1 MSLITKL
8 AALMLG
14 AMLCSPA
21 LAQDADWNKVVEAA
35 KKEGTVTVYN
45 SQLGAPNFLAVVE
58 SFQKK
63 YGIKVESLDLRASEL
78 TERLRAEQ
86 AAGRFIADIQMHSA
100 NSIETGV
107 TQGTLVQPLGTIPN
121 VANIREDMRKEITDT
136 HVPGF
141 LQAYGILVNTSLVK
155 PEDEPKS
162 WKDLADPKWKGKILS
177 DDMRPLGSGGTMFVV
192 FHKALGQAFNEKL
205 AENKPVFS
213 RDLRND
219 AKRVAR
225 GEYPVYIPQMFAFA
239 NDLKGL
245 PIKVIVPPEGV
256 PYVSIHFAMMK
267 NAPHPNASKL
277 FINHF
282 LDMESQ
288 VTYAKAWM
296 LPVAKGVEDQLDP
309 ESKRFAGAK
318 LLGTREMNEYGP
330 MMDLAKKIYP

>member
-1 MSLITKL
+1 M
-8 AALMLG
+8 
-14 AMLCSPA
+14 
-21 LAQDADWNKVVEAA
+21 EAA

-45 SQLGAPNFLAVVE
+45 SQLGAPNFVAVTE
-58 SFQKK
+58 SFEKK
-63 YGIKVESLDLRASEL
+63 YGIKVGSLDVRASEL
-78 TERLRAEQ
+78 TERLRSEQ
-86 AAGRFIADIQMHSA
+86 AAGRYLADIQMHSA
-100 NSIETGV
+100 NSIETGK
-107 TQGTLVQPLGTIPN
+107 TQGILVEPLGKIPN
-121 VANIREDMRKEITDT
+121 VANIRDDMKKEVTAD

-141 LQAYGILVNTSLVK
+141 LQAYGILVNTGLVK

-162 WKDLADPKWKGKILS
+162 WKDLADPRWKGKILS

-192 FHKALGQAFNEKL
+192 FNKTYGQAFNEKL

-219 AKRVAR
+219 ARRVAR

-245 PIKVIVPPEGV
+245 PIKVIVPEEGV
-256 PYVSIHFAMMK
+256 PYVSIHFAIMK
-267 NAPHPNASKL
+267 NAPHPNAAKL

-282 LDMESQ
+282 LDMEQQ

-309 ESKRFAGAK
+309 ESKRFASAK

-330 MMDLAKKIYP
+330 LMELAKKIYP

>member
-1 MSLITKL
+1 MSLIRKL
-8 AALMLG
+8 AAFAVAAVVAG
-14 AMLCSPA
+14 PVF
-21 LAQDADWNKVVEAA
+21 AQDAEWDKVVEAA

-45 SQLGAPNFLAVVE
+45 SQLGAPNFVAVTE

-63 YGIKVESLDLRASEL
+63 HGIKVESLDVRASEL
-78 TERLRAEQ
+78 TERLRSEQ
-86 AAGRFIADIQMHSA
+86 AAGRYLADIQMHSA
-100 NSIETGV
+100 NSIETGK
-107 TQGTLVQPLGTIPN
+107 TQGILVEPLGKIPN
-121 VANIREDMRKEITDT
+121 VANIRDDMKKEVTAD

-141 LQAYGILVNTSLVK
+141 LQAYGILVNTGLVK

-192 FHKALGQAFNEKL
+192 FNKTYGQAFNEKL

-219 AKRVAR
+219 ARRVAR

-245 PIKVIVPPEGV
+245 PIKVIVPEEGV
-256 PYVSIHFAMMK
+256 PYVSIHFAIMK
-267 NAPHPNASKL
+267 NAPHPNAAKL
-277 FINHF
+277 FIDHF
-282 LDMESQ
+282 LDMEQQ

-309 ESKRFAGAK
+309 ESKRFASAK

-330 MMDLAKKIYP
+330 LMELAKKIYP

>member
-1 MSLITKL
+1 MSLIRKL
-8 AALMLG
+8 AAF
-14 AMLCSPA
+14 AVATVVSSPVF
-21 LAQDADWNKVVEAA
+21 AQDAEWDKVVEAA

-45 SQLGAPNFLAVVE
+45 SQLGAPNFVAVTE

-63 YGIKVESLDLRASEL
+63 YGIKVESLDVRASEL
-78 TERLRAEQ
+78 TERLRSEQ
-86 AAGRFIADIQMHSA
+86 AAGRYLADIQMHSA
-100 NSIETGV
+100 NSIETGK
-107 TQGTLVQPLGTIPN
+107 TQGILVEPLGKIPN
-121 VANIREDMRKEITDT
+121 VANIRDDMKKEVTAD

-141 LQAYGILVNTSLVK
+141 LQAYGILVNTGLVK

-192 FHKALGQAFNEKL
+192 FNKTYGQAFNEKL

-219 AKRVAR
+219 ARRVAR

-245 PIKVIVPPEGV
+245 PIKVIVPEEGV
-256 PYVSIHFAMMK
+256 PYVSIHFAIMK
-267 NAPHPNASKL
+267 KAPHPNAAKL

-282 LDMESQ
+282 LDMEQQ

-309 ESKRFAGAK
+309 ESRRFASAK

-330 MMDLAKKIYP
+330 LMELAKKIYP

>member
-1 MSLITKL
+1 MSLIRQL
-8 AALMLG
+8 AALAVAALI
-14 AMLCSPA
+14 ANPA
-21 LAQDADWNKVVEAA
+21 FAQDAEWDKVVEAA

-45 SQLGAPNFLAVVE
+45 SQLGAPNFVAVTE

-63 YGIKVESLDLRASEL
+63 YGIKVESLDVRASEL
-78 TERLRAEQ
+78 TERLRSEQ
-86 AAGRFIADIQMHSA
+86 AVGRYLADIQMHSA
-100 NSIETGV
+100 NSIETGK
-107 TQGTLVQPLGTIPN
+107 TQGILVEPLGKIPN
-121 VANIREDMRKEITDT
+121 VANIRDDMKKEVTAD

-141 LQAYGILVNTSLVK
+141 LQAYGILVNTGLVK

-162 WKDLADPKWKGKILS
+162 WKDLVDPKWKGKILS

-192 FHKALGQAFNEKL
+192 FNKTYGQAFNEKL

-219 AKRVAR
+219 ARRVAR

-245 PIKVIVPPEGV
+245 PIKVIVPEEGV
-256 PYVSIHFAMMK
+256 PYVSIHFAIMK
-267 NAPHPNASKL
+267 NAPHPNAAKL

-282 LDMESQ
+282 LDMEQQ

-309 ESKRFAGAK
+309 ESKRFASAK

-330 MMDLAKKIYP
+330 LMELAKKIYP